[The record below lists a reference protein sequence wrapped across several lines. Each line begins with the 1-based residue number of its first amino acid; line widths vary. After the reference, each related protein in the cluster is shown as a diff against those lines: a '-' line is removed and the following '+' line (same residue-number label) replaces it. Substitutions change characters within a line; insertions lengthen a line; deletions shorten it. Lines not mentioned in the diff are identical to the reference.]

1 MENLQGPLVL
11 VVDEDSALA
20 KVLGEHFSSHF
31 RVLASLDHAH
41 VPALAASEK
50 AELIVARLN
59 HSHLLPPLPKESAIL
74 WVTAPG
80 PSPQLPE
87 SHSQIESADFIS
99 ISASKTEW
107 LVRAGNLIR
116 LHRSAEDVR
125 RRDEF
130 LSLAAHEI
138 KTPLSSASLQLQ
150 ILDRQINVAK
160 SERPDSKYLK
170 DAIDLSLRQ
179 MQAMG
184 KLIDDLLDVARIQLG
199 KLPYHRTE
207 VHLSSLLHDIS
218 LRYRESLERG
228 QVKLAL
234 DVDPHIIGNWDEQRI
249 EQVFVNLVSNIVKY
263 APKTDARISA
273 RLTADSAEIQ
283 VEDHGP
289 GIAPDNQAR
298 LFDRFER
305 AAPRGVS
312 GLGLGLYIVKRII
325 DRHGGDIQI
334 QSRLGQGTCFNI
346 SLPLNERIS

>member
-1 MENLQGPLVL
+1 MENLQEPLVL
-11 VVDEDSALA
+11 LVSDDSALA
-20 KVLGEHFSSHF
+20 KSLGGHFSSHF
-31 RVLASLDHAH
+31 RMRTTSDYANVAQLG
-41 VPALAASEK
+41 AAQN
-50 AELIVARLN
+50 AELLIAPLDR
-59 HSHLLPPLPKESAIL
+59 SQLLPPLANESAIL
-74 WVTAPG
+74 WVTGPG
-80 PSPQLPE
+80 TQHEIPS
-87 SHSQIESADFIS
+87 SHAKIESADFIDV
-99 ISASKTEW
+99 SASKNEW
-107 LVRAGNLIR
+107 LLRAGNLIR
-116 LHRSAEDVR
+116 LHRSAAEVR

-150 ILDRQINVAK
+150 ILDRQVNLAK
-160 SERPDSKYLK
+160 KEQPDAKYLK
-170 DAIDLSLRQ
+170 DAIELSLRQ

-199 KLPYHRTE
+199 KLPHHRSE
-207 VHLSSLLHDIS
+207 VHLSSLLHDIV
-218 LRYRESLERG
+218 LRYRESLERV

-234 DVDPHIIGNWDEQRI
+234 DVDPHIVGNWDEQRI

-263 APKTDARISA
+263 APKTEAKIRA
-273 RLTADSAEIQ
+273 RLKADTAEIQ

-289 GIAPDNQAR
+289 GIAPDNQTR

-346 SLPLNERIS
+346 SLPLTERI

>member
-1 MENLQGPLVL
+1 MEDLQGPLVL
-11 VVDEDSALA
+11 VVDDDSALA
-20 KVLGEHFSSHF
+20 KSVVEHFSSHF
-31 RVLASLDHAH
+31 QVKAVSDYSN
-41 VPALAASEK
+41 VPALAAAEK
-50 AELIVARLN
+50 AELIIARLSRAN
-59 HSHLLPPLPKESAIL
+59 LLPPLLKQSAVL
-74 WVTAPG
+74 WVTASG
-80 PSPQLPE
+80 VSPQLLE
-87 SHSQIESADFIS
+87 SHMQNESADFIS
-99 ISASKTEW
+99 LSASKMEW

-116 LHRSAEDVR
+116 LHRSANEVR

-150 ILDRQINVAK
+150 ILDRQVDVDKNL
-160 SERPDSKYLK
+160 RPDTKYLK
-170 DAIDLSLRQ
+170 EAIDLSLRQ
-179 MQAMG
+179 IQAMG

-199 KLPYHRTE
+199 ELPYHRSE

-218 LRYRESLERG
+218 RRYRESLDRG
-228 QVKLAL
+228 QVKLEL
-234 DVDPHIIGNWDEQRI
+234 DVDPHIVGNWDEQRI

-263 APKTDARISA
+263 APKTEAKISA
-273 RLTADSAEIQ
+273 RLTADSAVIQ

-289 GIAPDNQAR
+289 GIAPDNQTR
-298 LFDRFER
+298 LFDSFER

-346 SLPLNERIS
+346 SLPLTERI

>member
-11 VVDEDSALA
+11 VVDDDSALA
-20 KVLGEHFSSHF
+20 KSVGEHFCSRF
-31 RVLASLDHAH
+31 RVKASDFAT
-41 VPALAASEK
+41 VSELAATKK
-50 AELIVARLN
+50 AELIIAPLDR
-59 HSHLLPPLPKESAIL
+59 SQMLPNLPKESALI
-74 WVTAPG
+74 WVKTADTVPQI
-80 PSPQLPE
+80 PS
-87 SHSQIESADFIS
+87 SHAQIESADFIDL
-99 ISASKTEW
+99 SASKSEW

-116 LHRSAEDVR
+116 LQRSAEEFR

-150 ILDRQINVAK
+150 ILDRQVNVAK
-160 SERPDSKYLK
+160 NERPDAKYLK
-170 DAIDLSLRQ
+170 DAIELGLRQ

-199 KLPYHRTE
+199 KLPYHRSE
-207 VHLSSLLHDIS
+207 VHLSSLLHDIA

-228 QVKLAL
+228 QVKLTL
-234 DVDPHIIGNWDEQRI
+234 DVDPHIVGNWDEQRI

-263 APKTDARISA
+263 APKTEARIRA

-289 GIAPDNQAR
+289 GIAADNQTR

-346 SLPLNERIS
+346 SLPLTERI